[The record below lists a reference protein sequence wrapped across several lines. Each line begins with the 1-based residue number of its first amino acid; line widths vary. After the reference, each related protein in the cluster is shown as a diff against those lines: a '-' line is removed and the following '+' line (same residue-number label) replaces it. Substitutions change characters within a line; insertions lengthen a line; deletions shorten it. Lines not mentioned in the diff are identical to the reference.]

1 MTEQQPT
8 LSIGAVLKQLQ
19 DEFPDL
25 TLSKVRFLDAQGVV
39 SPQRAG
45 SGYRRYSAR
54 DVERLRFVL
63 RAQRD
68 RFWPLK
74 VIREALDAF
83 DRGLEPAPVEGR
95 PSVPVAQADPDVPG
109 VREIVPAAGH
119 DLRLSVDELCSAT
132 GLDAK
137 AVAGLA
143 DFGLVRPGQ
152 DGYYDADGLQIA
164 RAAAALLG
172 HGIDARHLRPFR
184 LAADREI
191 SLVQQLSFRPGDTDA
206 EAAAEVARQCLAL
219 HLALVRAGLRE

>member
-1 MTEQQPT
+1 VSEQRPT
-8 LSIGAVLKQLQ
+8 LAIGAVLKQLQ

-45 SGYRRYSAR
+45 SGYRRYTER

-95 PSVPVAQADPDVPG
+95 PSVPAPASDADAPTVAD
-109 VREIVPAAGH
+109 IVAEGDH
-119 DLRLSVDELCSAT
+119 DLRLSVDELCAAT

-143 DFGLVRPGQ
+143 DFGLVRPGK

-164 RAAAALLG
+164 RAAAALLA

-184 LAADREI
+184 LAADREVG
-191 SLVQQLSFRPGDTDA
+191 LVQQLSFRPGDSDRD
-206 EAAAEVARQCLAL
+206 AAAEVVRECLAL
-219 HLALVRAGLRE
+219 HLALVRAGLRG

>member
-1 MTEQQPT
+1 MTDPAQQPA

-25 TLSKVRFLDAQGVV
+25 SLSKVRFLDAQGVV

-45 SGYRRYSAR
+45 SGYRRYTQR

-63 RAQRD
+63 RCQRD

-95 PSVPVAQADPDVPG
+95 PSVPAVQDDSSVPSVADLVGGQA
-109 VREIVPAAGH
+109 H
-119 DLRLSVDELCSAT
+119 DLRLSADEVCSAT
-132 GLDAK
+132 GLDHK
-137 AVAGLA
+137 ALNGLA
-143 DFGLVRPGQ
+143 DFGLLKPDA
-152 DGYYDADGLQIA
+152 DGYYDANGLQIA
-164 RAAAALLG
+164 RAASALLA

-184 LAADREI
+184 LAADREL
-191 SLVQQLSFRPGDTDA
+191 SLVQQLTFGPGDTQP
-206 EAAAEVARQCLAL
+206 AEVVRECLAL
-219 HLALVRAGLRE
+219 HLALVRAGLRG

>member
-1 MTEQQPT
+1 MTDQRPT
-8 LSIGAVLKQLQ
+8 LAIGAVLKQLQ

-45 SGYRRYSAR
+45 SGYRRYTER

-95 PSVPVAQADPDVPG
+95 PSVPSAPSDADAPTVAD
-109 VREIVPAAGH
+109 IVAEGDH
-119 DLRLSVDELCSAT
+119 ELRLSADELCSAT

-137 AVAGLA
+137 AVSGLA
-143 DFGLVRPGQ
+143 DFGLVRPGK

-164 RAAAALLG
+164 HAAAALLA

-184 LAADREI
+184 LAADREL
-191 SLVQQLSFRPGDTDA
+191 SLVQQLSFRPGDSADD
-206 EAAAEVARQCLAL
+206 AAAEVVRECLAL
-219 HLALVRAGLRE
+219 HLALVRAGLRG

>member
-1 MTEQQPT
+1 M
-8 LSIGAVLKQLQ
+8 LAIGAVLKQLQ

-25 TLSKVRFLDAQGVV
+25 TPSKVRFLDAQGVV

-45 SGYRRYSAR
+45 SGYRRYSER

-74 VIREALDAF
+74 VIRDALDAF
-83 DRGLEPAPVEGR
+83 DRGLEPAPVVGR
-95 PSVPVAQADPDVPG
+95 PSVPAAESDADVPSVADIIG
-109 VREIVPAAGH
+109 EGTH

-132 GLDAK
+132 GLDRK
-137 AVAGLA
+137 SVAGLA
-143 DFGLVRPGQ
+143 DFGLARPDK

-164 RAAAALLG
+164 RAAAALLS

-184 LAADREI
+184 LAADREL
-191 SLVQQLSFRPGDTDA
+191 SLVQQLSFRPAADTDA
-206 EAAAEVARQCLAL
+206 AAQVVRECLAL
-219 HLALVRAGLRE
+219 HLALVRAGLRG